1 MPTSF
6 VSAQGPRGIDNLES
20 ENLSPSF
27 KTSVHYPPLWVVS
40 VIIMEKEKTGSK
52 RNSFHFK
59 NRAKKPQTNKIIDR
73 ITYNPVTH
81 KQKVTRNLRQKLQ
94 RKKILQP
101 NQALPPTSLKFGS
114 FNINGLDLETCW
126 AVEELLKKRGFDV
139 KYNYNKLKLI
149 KNIY

>member
-1 MPTSF
+1 M
-6 VSAQGPRGIDNLES
+6 
-20 ENLSPSF
+20 
-27 KTSVHYPPLWVVS
+27 WVVS
-40 VIIMEKEKTGSK
+40 VIIMEKKKTGSK

-139 KYNYNKLKLI
+139 KYNYNKF
-149 KNIY
+149 

>member
-1 MPTSF
+1 
-6 VSAQGPRGIDNLES
+6 
-20 ENLSPSF
+20 
-27 KTSVHYPPLWVVS
+27 
-40 VIIMEKEKTGSK
+40 MEKKKTGSK

-73 ITYNPVTH
+73 ITYNPETH
-81 KQKVTRNLRQKLQ
+81 KQKVTKNLRQRLQ

-139 KYNYNKLKLI
+139 KYNYNKFKTNQKYLLDI
-149 KNIY
+149 GLERNFCTI